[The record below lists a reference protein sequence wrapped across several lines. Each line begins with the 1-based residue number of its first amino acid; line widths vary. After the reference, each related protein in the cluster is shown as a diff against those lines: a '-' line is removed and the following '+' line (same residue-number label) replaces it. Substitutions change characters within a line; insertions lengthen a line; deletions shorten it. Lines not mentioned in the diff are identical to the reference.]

1 MMTGINDKFFFGA
14 NVSHSEH
21 DDFLLQRQQ
30 QVISAAKV
38 CFSRS
43 GFHGASM
50 ADISRESALGAGQIY
65 RYFSSKELIVMET
78 IKSIAQNWRLFLI
91 QHLPAQQST
100 QDIINADS
108 PFWQHWPSQDR
119 KLLLEMYSEA
129 SRNESVRTILA
140 QQEQLLLAELAAI
153 FRAQQPDID
162 PTQRANRIQFLLL
175 LVDGVACRAF
185 SDSDLNQHEMQRV
198 NGVLSQHLFG

>member
-1 MMTGINDKFFFGA
+1 M
-14 NVSHSEH
+14 SHSEH
-21 DDFLLQRQQ
+21 DEFFLQRQQ
-30 QVISAAKV
+30 QIINAAKV

-65 RYFSSKELIVMET
+65 RYFSSKELIVTET
-78 IKSIAQNWRLFLI
+78 IKSVAHNWRLFLV

-129 SRNESVRTILA
+129 SRNESVRTVLA
-140 QQEQLLLAELAAI
+140 QQEQLLLAELEVRFAAQTPETN
-153 FRAQQPDID
+153 A
-162 PTQRANRIQFLLL
+162 TQRANRIQFLLL

-185 SDSDLNQHEMQRV
+185 GDSDLDQHEMQRV
-198 NGVLSQHLFG
+198 NGILSQHLFG

>member
-1 MMTGINDKFFFGA
+1 M
-14 NVSHSEH
+14 SHSEH

-65 RYFSSKELIVMET
+65 RYFSSKELIVTET
-78 IKSIAQNWRLFLI
+78 IKSIAQNWRHFLV
-91 QHLPAQQST
+91 QYLPAQQST

-153 FRAQQPDID
+153 FSAQQPEIE
-162 PTQRANRIQFLLL
+162 PTQHANRIQFLLL

-185 SDSDLNQHEMQRV
+185 GDSDLDHSEMQRV
-198 NGVLSQHLFG
+198 NGILSQHLFG

>member
-1 MMTGINDKFFFGA
+1 M
-14 NVSHSEH
+14 SHSEH

-65 RYFSSKELIVMET
+65 RYFSSKELIVTET
-78 IKSIAQNWRLFLI
+78 IKSIAQNWRQFLV
-91 QHLPAQQST
+91 QYLPAQQST

-153 FRAQQPDID
+153 FSAQQPEIE
-162 PTQRANRIQFLLL
+162 PTQHANRIQFLLL

-185 SDSDLNQHEMQRV
+185 GDSDLDYGEMQRV
-198 NGVLSQHLFG
+198 NGILSQHLFG

>member
-1 MMTGINDKFFFGA
+1 M
-14 NVSHSEH
+14 
-21 DDFLLQRQQ
+21 QRQQ
-30 QVISAAKV
+30 QIINAAKV

-65 RYFSSKELIVMET
+65 RYFSSKELIVTET
-78 IKSIAQNWRLFLI
+78 IKSIAHNWRLFLV

-140 QQEQLLLAELAAI
+140 QQEQLLLAELDVSFAAQTPETNAT
-153 FRAQQPDID
+153 R
-162 PTQRANRIQFLLL
+162 RANRIQFLLL

-185 SDSDLNQHEMQRV
+185 GDSDLNQHEMQRV
-198 NGVLSQHLFG
+198 NGILSQHLFG

>member
-1 MMTGINDKFFFGA
+1 M
-14 NVSHSEH
+14 
-21 DDFLLQRQQ
+21 QRQQ
-30 QVISAAKV
+30 QIINAAKV

-65 RYFSSKELIVMET
+65 RYFSSKELIVTET
-78 IKSIAQNWRLFLI
+78 IKSIAQNWRQFLV

-140 QQEQLLLAELAAI
+140 QQEQLLLAELDVRFAAQT
-153 FRAQQPDID
+153 AETNA
-162 PTQRANRIQFLLL
+162 TQSANRIQFLLL

-185 SDSDLNQHEMQRV
+185 GDSDLDQNEMQRV
-198 NGVLSQHLFG
+198 NGILSQHLFG